1 MYQNN
6 YISAFLFSKNFSQML
21 EKGIELADLL
31 CSEVFIYDFDLD
43 EWPSTHTNDLTTI
56 RPYNYS
62 IFSIR

>member
-1 MYQNN
+1 MGSGCLGEVVFRGQDK
-6 YISAFLFSKNFSQML
+6 AQLCEQ
-21 EKGIELADLL
+21 GIELADLL